1 MGMGILLFLR
11 SYLQLIGY
19 TKINITVCDY
29 SILLF
34 ASNPLLLGC
43 MYALKNVLPKMKCG
57 IKKKKSQLALK
68 LIETKPKRRT
78 LKKNKTHQKPT
89 IKQQQSERNKNK
101 LI

>member
-57 IKKKKSQLALK
+57 IKKIKKSQLALK

-78 LKKNKTHQKPT
+78 LKKIKPT
-89 IKQQQSERNKNK
+89 KNQQQSERNKNK